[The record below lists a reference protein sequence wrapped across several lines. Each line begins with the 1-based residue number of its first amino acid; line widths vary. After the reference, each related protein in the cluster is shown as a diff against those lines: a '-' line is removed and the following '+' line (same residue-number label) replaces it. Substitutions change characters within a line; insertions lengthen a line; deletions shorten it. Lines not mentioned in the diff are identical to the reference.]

1 MVMICDEDDDDD
13 DVACFFLFCQHHSC
27 IMLLHCYFVYLR
39 GLGALVN
46 LFSIRFI
53 GIRMVFRGL
62 YTALFGPESRGSKW
76 CCRAWQAFKW
86 EFPKIGDPK
95 IVP

>member
-1 MVMICDEDDDDD
+1 MVMICDDVGDDD

-39 GLGALVN
+39 CFGALVN

-53 GIRMVFRGL
+53 GTYGFSGPVYCPFRAGEQGFEMVLQGL
-62 YTALFGPESRGSKW
+62 ASL
-76 CCRAWQAFKW
+76 
-86 EFPKIGDPK
+86 
-95 IVP
+95 